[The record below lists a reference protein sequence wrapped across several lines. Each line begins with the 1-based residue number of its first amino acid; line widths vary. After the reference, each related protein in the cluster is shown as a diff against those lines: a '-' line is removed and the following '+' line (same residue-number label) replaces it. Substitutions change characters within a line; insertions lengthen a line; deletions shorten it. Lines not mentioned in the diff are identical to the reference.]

1 MIANHALPWCT
12 SRYQKAGQNAQQE
25 WSNFYYITFDRPLN
39 PFSIHLFLQDAYY
52 IQECVPEE
60 LSLKRKVWTQ
70 IDQFVNSDQTIMAR
84 YGLFTIHPDLFHNPK
99 LYFTNVSSDLRS
111 IHLTVTCIG

>member
-1 MIANHALPWCT
+1 M
-12 SRYQKAGQNAQQE
+12 KAGQNAQQE
-25 WSNFYYITFDRPLN
+25 LSNFHFIIFEWSL
-39 PFSIHLFLQDAYY
+39 IHLFIQDAYY